1 MGSIT
6 ASASADRLCKGDHQ
20 LESAENVI
28 GHSLERRNCFLQ
40 AQSQKVAKVNELA
53 SLRTDL
59 KHERAE
65 NMVLRE
71 KLCEICLQLDDVATA
86 KEAGEEEHSMTEQV
100 HIVVKCC
107 TVFARAQPVSNQAE
121 LDIHSV
127 NGAAS
132 VPS

>member
-1 MGSIT
+1 MVST
-6 ASASADRLCKGDHQ
+6 AASASADRLCTDKHKMQSAIYVMRGFLDHW
-20 LESAENVI
+20 
-28 GHSLERRNCFLQ
+28 GCFLQ

-71 KLCEICLQLDDVATA
+71 KLCEICLQLDEMATA

-100 HIVVKCC
+100 PFGSHLLHCCCYTTMKCISSK
-107 TVFARAQPVSNQAE
+107 AMGR
-121 LDIHSV
+121 LHSK
-127 NGAAS
+127 
-132 VPS
+132 

>member
-1 MGSIT
+1 M
-6 ASASADRLCKGDHQ
+6 
-20 LESAENVI
+20 
-28 GHSLERRNCFLQ
+28 Q

-71 KLCEICLQLDDVATA
+71 KLCEICLQLDEMATA

-100 HIVVKCC
+100 HVVPQLLHCFC
-107 TVFARAQPVSNQAE
+107 FATMECISSRALGGHRKWGSFSGGHMRQGQGRPG
-121 LDIHSV
+121 HCH
-127 NGAAS
+127 
-132 VPS
+132 